1 MKKYLYL
8 IAGLFLWASCVVAVN
23 NKSGLS
29 GSTSANNKKA
39 EAKRQKAPKYVFYF
53 IGDGYGPAQAHLA
66 EEYLANRDGR
76 ILPDTLLMNTFPVH
90 GTYTTYAGNR
100 FITGSAAAGT
110 ALAAGHKT
118 TINTICMS
126 GDHGLKYK
134 SMAELLRSR
143 GMKIGIVTSVSIDH
157 ATPAVFYAH
166 QPNRNNYYDIAL
178 ELAESD
184 FNYFAGGGFKDP
196 EGVKKGNK
204 NPLANMGIDKSTATS
219 ANKYPSAY
227 AIAEQAGYR
236 FVNSKSEFAQ
246 LKKGDD
252 KIVVFDPKP
261 ASGASIPYVID
272 QTDENFTLVDFT
284 KKGIELLDNPN
295 GFFMMVEGGKIDWAC
310 HANDAATAALEV
322 LQFDDAVREAYNF
335 YLKHPNETLIV
346 ICSDHETGGLTLG
359 HAATHYETSYQ
370 YLNNQKCSTE
380 AFTEMIED
388 YKAKH
393 PNNARYEDIYPLLKE
408 YFGFDTTDE
417 LKLDQYDI
425 ADLKKAL
432 QDDVTTTYEER
443 MHNPRL
449 ECGYGPYNP
458 LATVAARI
466 LANKAGLSWT
476 TYSHTAIP
484 CPARAV
490 GVGAEAFY
498 GYYDNTELPRK
509 ILKMYELL

>member
-1 MKKYLYL
+1 MKAFFYLL
-8 IAGLFLWASCVVAVN
+8 ASLFLWTACATLQQEPKPSAVDT
-23 NKSGLS
+23 LS
-29 GSTSANNKKA
+29 KP
-39 EAKRQKAPKYVFYF
+39 PKYVFYF
-53 IGDGYGPAQAHLA
+53 IGDGYGAAQAHLA
-66 EEYLANRDGR
+66 EEFLANKKGR

-126 GDHGLKYK
+126 GDHAKEYK
-134 SMAELLRSR
+134 SMAEILRDR

-166 QPNRNNYYDIAL
+166 QPHRNNYYEIAL
-178 ELAESD
+178 ELPQSR
-184 FNYFAGGGFKDP
+184 FNYFAGGGFKDS
-196 EGVKKGNK
+196 EGKKRASQS
-204 NPLANMGIDKSTATS
+204 PFANMGIEREQGAILASQL
-219 ANKYPSAY
+219 PSAY
-227 AIAEQAGYR
+227 DVGRQAGYR
-236 FVNSKSEFAQ
+236 FVKTKKEFAQ

-272 QTDENFTLVDFT
+272 QTEENFTLVDFT
-284 KKGIELLDNPN
+284 RKGIELLDNPQ

-310 HANDAATAALEV
+310 HANDAAATALEV
-322 LQFDDAVREAYNF
+322 LQFDAAVREAYEF
-335 YLKHPNETLIV
+335 YLQHPDETLIV

-359 HAATHYETSYQ
+359 HAATHYETAYQ
-370 YLNNQKCSTE
+370 YLSNQKCSTE
-380 AFTEMIED
+380 AFTKMIEA
-388 YKAKH
+388 YKQAHPDDAK
-393 PNNARYEDIYPLLKE
+393 YEDIYPLLQK
-408 YFGFDTTDE
+408 YFGFDTSKE
-417 LKLDQYDI
+417 MQLDAYDV

-432 QDDVTTTYEER
+432 NDDVTTTYEER

-458 LATVAARI
+458 VATVAARI
-466 LANKAGLSWT
+466 LANKAGISWT

-490 GVGAEAFY
+490 GVGAAAFY
-498 GYYDNTELPRK
+498 GYYDNTELPHK
-509 ILKMYELL
+509 IMKMYGVELKR